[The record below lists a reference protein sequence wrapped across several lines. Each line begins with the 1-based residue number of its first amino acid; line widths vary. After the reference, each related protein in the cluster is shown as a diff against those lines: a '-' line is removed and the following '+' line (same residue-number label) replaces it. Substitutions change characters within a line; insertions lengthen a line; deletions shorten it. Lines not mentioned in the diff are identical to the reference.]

1 MMEVRYGLYMSVD
14 FEEGFVLLVRGF
26 DDDCV
31 CAGSVSDIIF
41 IRSHGE
47 ERGCGDVSVLHT
59 GDGHGRAAFGLL
71 EVDCEKS
78 VGIGIPHV
86 VLLACFGGTWIL
98 WLEFLPYI
106 WVLIRVAGECSNAC
120 TE

>member
-1 MMEVRYGLYMSVD
+1 MREVRYCLYMSVD

-31 CAGSVSDIIF
+31 CAGSVSDIIC

-59 GDGHGRAAFGLL
+59 GDGHGRAALGLL
-71 EVDCEKS
+71 ISCNSPGTSQGRGVS
-78 VGIGIPHV
+78 HHPRFRMF
-86 VLLACFGGTWIL
+86 LLEYFFRL
-98 WLEFLPYI
+98 VPDQ
-106 WVLIRVAGECSNAC
+106 
-120 TE
+120 